1 MKKYIITTLALAIV
15 LTTSCKKLVE
25 LEPINSQPGSETLK
39 SGQNV
44 RGVLASAYN
53 RLLNNQFLGGEVI
66 RTNELY
72 GDNINFVNA
81 IGGAPAQFVT
91 RDFSLFNQQGRDLWT
106 AGYASIGFSNIVI
119 DAVDR
124 NLFTDLT
131 TAEKAQLKAEALF
144 IRGVAHFELV
154 RLFAKP
160 FSSNPTSD
168 LGIPISIKAVTTEE
182 AKSFAARNTVA
193 EVYNQAIADL
203 KAAENVL
210 LNRNSVFA
218 TRWAAK
224 AYLARIYFNMADYTN
239 AFTFSNDVI
248 VNGGY
253 VLGTSVTAPFR
264 TPGGILASALP
275 NGVIF
280 TAIGDGSLL
289 RGNFWSNNPNDAFL
303 PLTANFYTEIQ
314 NKGGNRFTQLTQNAI
329 RPISTKWS
337 GDNAINVPII
347 RLAEM
352 FLVRAESR
360 VLRGTA
366 FTDAEVR
373 ADYNAVRT
381 VANVASD
388 NTTTGAS
395 ALLTAIRSER
405 RIEFAM
411 EGDQYNE
418 LRRLK
423 IAVRGVP
430 FNDAKQLL
438 KIPDSEVN
446 ANPSI
451 VQN

>member
-1 MKKYIITTLALAIV
+1 MKKYIITTLILATV
-15 LTTSCKKLVE
+15 LISGCKKLVE
-25 LEPINSQPGSETLK
+25 LDPINSQPGSEALK
-39 SGQNV
+39 SGTNV
-44 RGVLASAYN
+44 KGVLASAYS
-53 RLLNNQFLGGEVI
+53 RLLNNQFLGGEVL

-91 RDFSLFNQQGRDLWT
+91 RDFSLFNQQGRDLWSN
-106 AGYASIGFSNIVI
+106 GYAAIGYSNIVI

-124 NLFTDLT
+124 NLFNDLT
-131 TAEKAQLKAEALF
+131 SVEKAQLKAEALF

-160 FSSNPTSD
+160 FTSNPTAD
-168 LGIPISIKAVTTEE
+168 LGIPISTKALTTEE
-182 AKSFAARNTVA
+182 AKAFAVRNTVA
-193 EVYNQAIADL
+193 EVYTQAISDL
-203 KAAENVL
+203 KAAESIL
-210 LNRNSVFA
+210 QNRNSVFA
-218 TRWAAK
+218 TKWSAK
-224 AYLARIYFNMADYTN
+224 AYLARIYFSMADYTN
-239 AFTFSNDVI
+239 AFTYSNDVI
-248 VNGGY
+248 ANGGY

-275 NGVIF
+275 SGVIF

-289 RGNFWSNNPNDAFL
+289 RGNFWNTNPNAAFL
-303 PLTANFYTEIQ
+303 PLTATFYTEIQ
-314 NKGGNRFTQLTQNAI
+314 NKGGDRFTQLTQTAN

-337 GDNAINVPII
+337 GDNAINVPVL

-352 FLVRAESR
+352 YLVRAESR

-366 FTDAEVR
+366 FSDAEVR
-373 ADYNAVRT
+373 ADYNSVRA
-381 VANVASD
+381 VANVAAD
-388 NTTTGAS
+388 NTTIGAS
-395 ALLTAIRSER
+395 ALLIAIRTER

-423 IAVRGVP
+423 LAVRGVP
-430 FNDAKQLL
+430 FNDGKQLL
-438 KIPDSEVN
+438 KIPDSETN

>member
-1 MKKYIITTLALAIV
+1 MKKHIITTLILATV
-15 LTTSCKKLVE
+15 LFSGCKKLVE
-25 LEPINSQPGSETLK
+25 LDPINSQPGSEALK
-39 SGQNV
+39 SGTNV
-44 RGVLASAYN
+44 KGVLASAYN
-53 RLLNNQFLGGEVI
+53 RLLNNQFLGGEVL

-72 GDNINFVNA
+72 GDNVNFVNA
-81 IGGAPAQFVT
+81 TGGAPAQFVT
-91 RDFSLFNQQGRDLWT
+91 RDFSLFNQQGRDLWS
-106 AGYASIGFSNIVI
+106 AGYSAIGYSNIVI

-124 NLFTDLT
+124 NLFNDLT
-131 TAEKAQLKAEALF
+131 SVEKAQLKAEALF

-160 FSSNPTSD
+160 FTSNPTAD
-168 LGIPISIKAVTTEE
+168 LGIPISIKALTTEE
-182 AKSFAARNTVA
+182 AKAFAARNTVA
-193 EVYNQAIADL
+193 EVYTQAIADL
-203 KAAENVL
+203 KAAETVL

-218 TRWAAK
+218 TKWAAK
-224 AYLARIYFNMADYTN
+224 AYLARVYFSMADYTN
-239 AFTFSNDVI
+239 AFTYSNDVI
-248 VNGGY
+248 ANGGY

-275 NGVIF
+275 SGVIF

-289 RGNFWSNNPNDAFL
+289 RGNFWNTDPNAAFL
-303 PLTANFYTEIQ
+303 PLTATFYTEIQ
-314 NKGGNRFTQLTQNAI
+314 NKGGNRFTQLTQTAT

-337 GDNAINVPII
+337 GDNAVNVPVL

-352 FLVRAESR
+352 YLVRAESR
-360 VLRGTA
+360 VLRGAA

-373 ADYNAVRT
+373 ADYNAVRA
-381 VANVASD
+381 VASVASD
-388 NTTTGAS
+388 NSTTGAS
-395 ALLTAIRSER
+395 ALLTAIRTER

-423 IAVRGVP
+423 LAVRGVA
-430 FNDAKQLL
+430 FNDGKQLL
-438 KIPDSEVN
+438 KIPDSETN